1 MRVRCKTTF
10 DITQTGVRHSMNR
23 TKFPFV
29 DQAGAVI
36 HNEAQWTRSRNQ
48 QRNWETL
55 MQIISL
61 RTLPENIS
69 SPWRDSDQWTFEFDV
84 PTPGSVASISGPL
97 GQLSEDC
104 RDVPMIVGL
113 DEPAGSSPCFAPG
126 INVFFT
132 MVDP

>member
-1 MRVRCKTTF
+1 MRVRCETTF
-10 DITQTGVRHSMNR
+10 DITQTGVRHNMNR

-36 HNEAQWTRSRNQ
+36 RDETQWTRSRNQ

-69 SPWRDSDQWTFEFDV
+69 SPWRDSDQWAFEFDV
-84 PTPGSVASISGPL
+84 PTPGSVANISGPL
-97 GQLSEDC
+97 GQLCEDC
-104 RDVPMIVGL
+104 QDVPMIVGL
-113 DEPAGSSPCFAPG
+113 DEPDGSFSYLVPNH
-126 INVFFT
+126 NVFFT
-132 MVDP
+132 TVDP